1 MANVDGHLVSNL
13 HLYKYSCIFFSSD
26 NFAWKS
32 THKNKSCMV
41 LPNSSRFSRNFSENI
56 AKISDFIFAKFRD
69 IQDNFVQISC
79 FMKF

>member
-1 MANVDGHLVSNL
+1 MIPVVFVKEKLSRACVIPNL
-13 HLYKYSCIFFSSD
+13 PICVTNIPDRQTWPL
-26 NFAWKS
+26 
-32 THKNKSCMV
+32 
-41 LPNSSRFSRNFSENI
+41 SENI